1 MKVLIL
7 GNFKDRDLFEMA
19 EQQTIINLDVP
30 INSLKVRDALPEDL
44 LYSDFIAVLIELV
57 RISDAVMLLD
67 GYKTELAASIAL
79 VNADKNEKTIYTLNG
94 EGVKI

>member
-19 EQQTIINLDVP
+19 EQQLITTLDKP
-30 INSLKVRDALPEDL
+30 INSLKILDALPEDL
-44 LYSDFIAVLIELV
+44 LYSDFVAVLIELV

-67 GYKTELAASIAL
+67 GYEKELAARIAL
-79 VNADKNEKTIYTLNG
+79 VNAGKNEKTIYTLNG
-94 EGVKI
+94 EEVKK

>member
-19 EQQTIINLDVP
+19 EQQIITNLDVP
-30 INSLKVRDALPEDL
+30 INSLKVWDALPEDL
-44 LYSDFIAVLIELV
+44 LYSDFTAVLIELV

-94 EGVKI
+94 KGVTI